1 MAFQVGTRVDPRLG
15 ALDFSGFTN
24 AANIRAQAMA
34 NLGQEIG
41 GAIQQYSINKQKK
54 KDQEMRYKT
63 ILPYTTNLFGTD
75 DGEKMARQFSKNPEF
90 GSKVMQFAQMQNDQT
105 ALNRA
110 IQSSTEVGTGKINFE
125 TVLPAFLELGGKD
138 IAPVLELT
146 QEAITAQTPGFTTGI
161 DLESTGQFLLPP
173 TEEFPAGQVVLG
185 GFASEGPLTGNP
197 GYFTGEGTSRRFV
210 LFPEGT
216 RQYSSGETDKV
227 RNQLIDISN
236 DLQEEQQGITAL
248 KNYYETRAG
257 TPKGLEFLF
266 EDISRKFSTLLGKT
280 LTADQVKLGLRQGQF
295 QGLLGRIRLDVL
307 GGGVLTE
314 QDASRLE
321 IALGGSG
328 VASDPAVVKE
338 VIGDIIRGKQVK
350 EAELINNYNRFLT
363 IDPFVYNI
371 FKDTVKE
378 PIDVG
383 NIFDPTPVN
392 DEPKTLDEAE
402 RRAIELGQPAFKFGG
417 KTYKTPTQ

>member
-1 MAFQVGTRVDPRLG
+1 M
-15 ALDFSGFTN
+15 
-24 AANIRAQAMA
+24 
-34 NLGQEIG
+34 
-41 GAIQQYSINKQKK
+41 
-54 KDQEMRYKT
+54 
-63 ILPYTTNLFGTD
+63 
-75 DGEKMARQFSKNPEF
+75 
-90 GSKVMQFAQMQNDQT
+90 
-105 ALNRA
+105 
-110 IQSSTEVGTGKINFE
+110 
-125 TVLPAFLELGGKD
+125 
-138 IAPVLELT
+138 
-146 QEAITAQTPGFTTGI
+146 
-161 DLESTGQFLLPP
+161 
-173 TEEFPAGQVVLG
+173 
-185 GFASEGPLTGNP
+185 
-197 GYFTGEGTSRRFV
+197 
-210 LFPEGT
+210 
-216 RQYSSGETDKV
+216 
-227 RNQLIDISN
+227 
-236 DLQEEQQGITAL
+236 

-280 LTADQVKLGLRQGQF
+280 LTADQVKLGQF

-378 PIDVG
+378 PIEVG

-402 RRAIELGQPAFKFGG
+402 KRAIELGQPAFKFGG
-417 KTYKTPTQ
+417 KTYRTPTQ